1 MKSVYKWLIGL
12 VVLFA
17 VLGAW
22 KVEKAEAYT
31 SIPDF
36 RSDIVNLSSDKITTA
51 LEYKYLF
58 IYYGAYS
65 DTTVILQ
72 YMFCNDF
79 EIMQYEGSYVLN
91 FYDFQRYA
99 ICLKGVSYTDDE
111 LPRSVGSMTGDVY
124 LKLNSSG
131 SYSMD
136 IVYCS
141 DILASNVDWR
151 VGNEDLSGYIAG
163 GLDYPQ
169 DLMPSVPTSS
179 VNVMINGTEYTISES
194 YPYYF
199 AFKDSN
205 GNIELLFSDIPFTGS
220 LRDMYTTHITVDDS
234 ATVVSYY
241 FNVVEQND
249 FISSRTV
256 TTNYGSIGLKSPWDY
271 MCNYP
276 IYNTNVEVSVF
287 LPEKN
292 SFDFQSDYTLDDL
305 SVNFPEELK
314 EYQCFIIFR
323 QTSDKAYDD
332 RIIFYGWNDIS
343 AELYINGS
351 NSQICAIRNN
361 KAVSDYVTA
370 YYDEDSSTWVISN
383 DVVLGATTDFSY
395 HVPKIY
401 YTTTTLFLSDSAW
414 KNTGDVVETFNF
426 YPPPFSEDVED
437 SEENSDEGLLDR
449 FLRKALSGNTNL
461 LKYLFIPSE
470 GYFSTQLAQLQSY
483 FGFWTSVRDTADV
496 FMNFL
501 KNTDFTEP
509 PKIEIDLSLAKTS
522 VNYGGKVYLIDL
534 SWYEPYKESVDVI
547 LSSILWLVFIWNTYK
562 NLPNIIAGFG
572 GGVQASASL
581 FDDGKEE

>member
-1 MKSVYKWLIGL
+1 MKSVYKWLLGL
-12 VVLFA
+12 VVVIA
-17 VLGAW
+17 CVGVGKVW
-22 KVEKAEAYT
+22 KVEAHNVYVPYFSSEVNGVSQYVDRVMEFNYCYVTYEEYSVTLHALHYVFCNDVRIEQHNGVYYLCPYDYERYT
-31 SIPDF
+31 VF
-36 RSDIVNLSSDKITTA
+36 TLSSD
-51 LEYKYLF
+51 
-58 IYYGAYS
+58 YGN
-65 DTTVILQ
+65 TPTG
-72 YMFCNDF
+72 
-79 EIMQYEGSYVLN
+79 GSY
-91 FYDFQRYA
+91 FSGYDKYESSVTSYGEAYKCSA
-99 ICLKGVSYTDDE
+99 IV
-111 LPRSVGSMTGDVY
+111 
-124 LKLNSSG
+124 
-131 SYSMD
+131 
-136 IVYCS
+136 
-141 DILASNVDWR
+141 ASNWDWR
-151 VGNEDLSGYIAG
+151 GDNAELSDYTVG

-169 DLMPSVPTSS
+169 DLMPSLPTIS
-179 VNVMINGTEYTISES
+179 VNVIINGTEYTISES

-205 GNIELLFSDIPFTGS
+205 GYIELLFSDIPFTGS
-220 LRDMYTTHITVDDS
+220 LRDMYTTHFTVDDS

-241 FNVVEQND
+241 FNPVYQND

-437 SEENSDEGLLDR
+437 SEEDSDEGLLDR

-470 GYFSTQLAQLQSY
+470 GYFSTQLSQLQSY

-562 NLPNIIAGFG
+562 NLPNIIAGIG